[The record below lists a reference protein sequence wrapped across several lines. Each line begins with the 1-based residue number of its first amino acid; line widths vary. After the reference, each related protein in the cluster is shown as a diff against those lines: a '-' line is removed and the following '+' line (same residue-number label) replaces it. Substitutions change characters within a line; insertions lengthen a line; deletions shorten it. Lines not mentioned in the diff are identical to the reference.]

1 MMRAVL
7 LVAIAVVSASD
18 ASAKKFKGAGA
29 ATCGEWLEY
38 RKSDNLHQF
47 QMRSWI
53 DGYISGYNV
62 ANPFHSDFLASMP
75 RSTDI
80 HLWID
85 NNSRSKPLDSLA
97 VATGALIKEL
107 QSR

>member
-53 DGYISGYNV
+53 DGYI
-62 ANPFHSDFLASMP
+62 FWLQ
-75 RSTDI
+75 RC
-80 HLWID
+80 
-85 NNSRSKPLDSLA
+85 KPIPL
-97 VATGALIKEL
+97 
-107 QSR
+107 